1 MSRVFGW
8 EPPSQQ
14 GREEVLCPSS
24 RQGFITFSI
33 DPDSSTGYSPSP
45 TSKIEEAVS
54 RDPPRKGDPGYV
66 PRPPNSFFVFRKEYS
81 RLNARGP
88 KANRSR
94 RKSSDIK
101 SKGLSR
107 RAGDAWKA
115 LPRSEIDYWKA
126 RAEEEKV
133 MHARAHP
140 AYRYQPK
147 RSKSVH
153 GNRIPKVAMA
163 PAPSS
168 SKHRSPSGAG
178 TKNNLQSS
186 KARSS
191 SVPTHVSAPSFLPR
205 GEERVTAS
213 LRRARSHVLDIQP
226 PLPAP
231 SEADSSE
238 WYEYP
243 GTLEVNFSHGSEHQ
257 EYLPETQQPPSVS
270 GYGSEPSSNTLT
282 LPAEYPLFTTGL
294 SSLAGW
300 NGEPI
305 APSLT
310 RIPSSTLSTSPLSS
324 WSASSSPYNSY
335 HEAYQYNQSDE
346 QYTGFMPGV
355 NHFGIH
361 ESAPAVYWCPQVEHG
376 PRYDL
381 KGGYN
386 PSSSYGNGFM
396 MQQNA
401 LTNFDLGLAN
411 EVSAPGNF
419 MPFDMSYVDEQR
431 VLNEYHNTQ
440 F

>member
-14 GREEVLCPSS
+14 GREDVVCPGSG
-24 RQGFITFSI
+24 QGFITFSI

-45 TSKIEEAVS
+45 TSKIEEAVL
-54 RDPPRKGDPGYV
+54 RDPPRKGDPDYV

-101 SKGLSR
+101 GKGLSR

-115 LPRSEIDYWKA
+115 LPQSEIDYWQA
-126 RAEEEKV
+126 RAAEEKV

-147 RSKSVH
+147 KCKSVR
-153 GNRIPKVAMA
+153 GKCIPKVAMA

-178 TKNNLQSS
+178 IKNNLQSS
-186 KARSS
+186 KPRSS
-191 SVPTHVSAPSFLPR
+191 SVPTHVSTPSFLLR
-205 GEERVTAS
+205 GEERVAGP
-213 LRRARSHVLDIQP
+213 LRRARSHALDIQP

-231 SEADSSE
+231 SEAESLSFGR
-238 WYEYP
+238 YEYP
-243 GTLEVNFSHGSEHQ
+243 GTVNFSHGSEHQ
-257 EYLPETQQPPSVS
+257 KYLLETQQPPFVS
-270 GYGSEPSSNTLT
+270 GYGSEPSIDTRT

-305 APSLT
+305 APSLA
-310 RIPSSTLSTSPLSS
+310 RIPSSTLLTSPLSS
-324 WSASSSPYNSY
+324 WSASSPYNSY
-335 HEAYQYNQSDE
+335 HEGYQYNQSDE
-346 QYTGFMPGV
+346 QYAEFRMPGV

-361 ESAPAVYWCPQVEHG
+361 ESAPAVYWCPQAEHE

-381 KGGYN
+381 EGGYDS
-386 PSSSYGNGFM
+386 SSSYRNEFM
-396 MQQNA
+396 MQENA

-419 MPFDMSYVDEQR
+419 MPFDMPYLDEQR
-431 VLNEYHNTQ
+431 VFNEYHNTQ